1 MSCSCSSALR
11 LATSAMRR
19 ALADLATSPL
29 ALTTAR
35 RASSAALAASSACAF
50 LAAAIDRHVRGL
62 AAAASA
68 AAAPKCMAIGSG
80 VIEEVSAG
88 VATSET
94 MGPGLNNAGCANEM
108 GRMSSRTTTTRR
120 PSLVLSNRRSAKP
133 IGQPDAAVRG
143 RIARQLAGM
152 QRNARPGDA
161 LHEGHRCIVIKIGVV
176 LSILLENAVDA
187 GRCLVA
193 ALPGR
198 HGRAQDFALSIVD
211 GDALL
216 AQRHDGH
223 DGWAARTGKVIG
235 VSCLAASRRCW
246 RAQAHGQQRQQRHVR
261 KDDPYSCDVVLHLAL
276 PIELVNRVPHHAAP
290 IP

>member
-1 MSCSCSSALR
+1 
-11 LATSAMRR
+11 
-19 ALADLATSPL
+19 
-29 ALTTAR
+29 
-35 RASSAALAASSACAF
+35 
-50 LAAAIDRHVRGL
+50 
-62 AAAASA
+62 
-68 AAAPKCMAIGSG
+68 
-80 VIEEVSAG
+80 
-88 VATSET
+88 
-94 MGPGLNNAGCANEM
+94 
-108 GRMSSRTTTTRR
+108 MSSRTTTTRR
-120 PSLVLSNRRSAKP
+120 PSLVLSNKRSAKP
-133 IGQPDAAVRG
+133 IGSLMQPCEAG
-143 RIARQLAGM
+143 WPGSCAGM

-161 LHEGHRCIVIKIGVV
+161 LHEGHRCIVIQIGVV
-176 LSILLENAVDA
+176 LSILLEDAVDA

-235 VSCLAASRRCW
+235 VSCLAASRGCR
-246 RAQAHGQQRQQRHVR
+246 RAQADRQQRQQRHVR

-276 PIELVNRVPHHAAP
+276 PIELVNRAPHHAAP